1 MNKSKW
7 IKFNVGGQIF
17 QTTKTTLLKEPESML
32 VRMFEGELPSDRDEQ
47 GAILIDRSPKYFE
60 PLLNYLRTGKLMIDP
75 GLNEEGVLAEAE
87 YYLFQTLGI
96 NYEKKSIKND
106 SPTSCLLKLWTHL
119 GIAAGKEFWD
129 SSYKK
134 KVRSTDI
141 KTYFEQFGPIIF
153 VLGRSSANMNTIDA
167 FEIVFANE
175 EDAISAINFCSD
187 KTFGP
192 PLIESY
198 DPCSR
203 YTSSE
208 ESRRVYYFLSLS
220 RIEKN
225 FRDDSHESN
234 QARSL
239 FFMIPVDL
247 SVAEVK
253 CFFSKFG
260 KVSFVV
266 RRMVRHI
273 PYRYPRYVF
282 EIVFQNA
289 ENTTRVLN
297 FCNETNHGMPVYE
310 DVNECY
316 KFMVTNSTRQE

>member
-1 MNKSKW
+1 
-7 IKFNVGGQIF
+7 
-17 QTTKTTLLKEPESML
+17 ML
-32 VRMFEGELPSDRDEQ
+32 VRMLEGELPSDRDEQ
-47 GAILIDRSPKYFE
+47 DAILIDRSPKYFE

-96 NYEKKSIKND
+96 NYEKKSIKSD
-106 SPTSCLLKLWTHL
+106 SPTSCLLKWYVYGH
-119 GIAAGKEFWD
+119 GYIPEY
-129 SSYKK
+129 SSYNKTL
-134 KVRSTDI
+134 RSTDI

-153 VLGRSSANMNTIDA
+153 VLGRSSANMNTIDGQKLKKIDA

-192 PLIESY
+192 PLIEFY
-198 DPCSR
+198 DPRSR
-203 YTSSE
+203 YTSSK
-208 ESRRVYYFLSLS
+208 ESSRVYYAFTLS

-225 FRDDSHESN
+225 FRDDSHDSN

-266 RRMVRHI
+266 RRMVRNI

-297 FCNETNHGMPVYE
+297 FCNETDHGMPVYE
-310 DVNECY
+310 EVNECY